1 MVPSALPLF
10 DRQKEACLPK
20 VPLTYSEWDSALH
33 LLTARTVPMQGD
45 GLDAGDV
52 TDLAESVA
60 EKIDVLVNNA
70 GMAASGDLQDS
81 LLEGMPFYMTLSLS
95 KHCTKG
101 PRQSRKRLSLPPASP
116 P

>member
-1 MVPSALPLF
+1 MHP
-10 DRQKEACLPK
+10 EC
-20 VPLTYSEWDSALH
+20 ALH
-33 LLTARTVPMQGD
+33 LLIASTGALQGD

-81 LLEGMPFYMTLSLS
+81 LLEGTPFLHDILNQTLWSGLIIGIS
-95 KHCTKG
+95 TGKVC
-101 PRQSRKRLSLPPASP
+101 RLYRLTMIVCMGAAKEML
-116 P
+116 

>member
-1 MVPSALPLF
+1 MSKA
-10 DRQKEACLPK
+10 EACKPEVLFEQPQ
-20 VPLTYSEWDSALH
+20 WDSALH
-33 LLTARTVPMQGD
+33 LLSASHWCLQGD

-81 LLEGMPFYMTLSLS
+81 LLEGTPFFTT
-95 KHCTKG
+95 H
-101 PRQSRKRLSLPPASP
+101 
-116 P
+116 